1 MRYYE
6 VKRDAQGKYK
16 VLIYKVLFSFLVPV
30 FTGYTDSTK
39 SVNDMLLFYKKRTG
53 MQLYTAYSYRA
64 GAGR

>member
-6 VKRDAQGKYK
+6 VRRDSTGKYK

-30 FTGYTDSTK
+30 FTGYTESTK
-39 SVNDMLLFYKKRTG
+39 SVNEMLMYYKKNTG
-53 MQLYTAYSYRA
+53 TQLCTAYSYRA